1 MLVYAPG
8 PSDSSHGDLNRAL
21 RAVAQLYVD
30 ALRESLGP
38 ALVSA
43 VLFGSVARGEAGPV
57 SDIDLLVVA
66 EGLPSSRLARQD
78 AVHEADAR
86 IEPELVRLRR
96 QGVLTD
102 VRPILKTPEEA
113 QRITPLYLDMVEDA
127 DLLYDRD
134 EFFANVLRRLRDRLQ
149 ALGARRVRR
158 GRMWYWDLKPDFRPG
173 QVFEL

>member
-1 MLVYAPG
+1 MHALARPHG
-8 PSDSSHGDLNRAL
+8 PELAQRLRDLSR
-21 RAVAQLYVD
+21 LYVA
-30 ALRESLGP
+30 ALQESVGP

-57 SDIDLLVVA
+57 SDIDLLVVV
-66 EGLPSSRLARQD
+66 EGLPPSQLARQD
-78 AVHEADAR
+78 VLRAADAR
-86 IEPELVRLRR
+86 IEPERVRLRR
-96 QGVLTD
+96 QGIVTD

-134 EFFANVLRRLRDRLQ
+134 GFFAAILGRLRARLT

-158 GRMWYWDLKPDFRPG
+158 GQAWYWDLKPDFRPG
-173 QVFEL
+173 EIFEL